1 MPFENFPSV
10 NLTELILSN
19 LSYNDLNNLINAFKK
34 NKDIFPVLMKLD
46 ISLGVFVED
55 YKKQLEILLK
65 ESLPQKLKHFCLKLP
80 FNTSIHELIDIL
92 YWIKINHNNEVQI
105 FLKIIN
111 EEMSKHINKDYLINI
126 VIDNFI
132 RNKSYL
138 IKRNLVLEYKANANN
153 NVITIEMNKY
163 KEEELNN
170 YYSIIYCLKK
180 YNREIAKDEEKII
193 FKNIFNYKGNFRK
206 YNVLVEFC
214 G

>member
-1 MPFENFPSV
+1 
-10 NLTELILSN
+10 
-19 LSYNDLNNLINAFKK
+19 
-34 NKDIFPVLMKLD
+34 
-46 ISLGVFVED
+46 
-55 YKKQLEILLK
+55 
-65 ESLPQKLKHFCLKLP
+65 
-80 FNTSIHELIDIL
+80 
-92 YWIKINHNNEVQI
+92 
-105 FLKIIN
+105 
-111 EEMSKHINKDYLINI
+111 MSKHINKDYLINI

-138 IKRNLVLEYKANANN
+138 IKRNLVLDYKVNADN

-180 YNREIAKDEEKII
+180 YNREIAKDEEKRI